1 MESIYKRYAP
11 ALAPA
16 SKEKESGWLFV
27 FAAGKL
33 LIKAG
38 PDRPAIPLLAD
49 FAALKSQ
56 LVSRQYIGEFA
67 GLACYCMAAGE
78 SFQPPAG
85 MLFKEL
91 RALLGKLDEDIFLL
105 AGRAFQIV
113 NWNRLTRFCGSCSTP
128 TELKSNELAKQCPAC
143 GAVYYP
149 RISPAVIVAVVRGDK
164 ILLAHNK
171 NFRTS
176 WYSVIAGFVEP
187 GETFEDCVARE
198 VAEEVGIKVKNIKY
212 FGSQPWPFP
221 DSLMVGF
228 LAEYESGEIIV
239 DGEEIDAAGWY
250 GRENL
255 PACPG
260 NSTIAGQLIEAAL
273 QKETQGN
280 AARAIDRQHVRI

>member
-11 ALAPA
+11 ALSPA
-16 SKEKESGWLFV
+16 GREHDAGWLFV

-33 LIKAG
+33 LIKAEAE
-38 PDRPAIPLLAD
+38 RPGIPLLAD
-49 FAALKSQ
+49 FAALESE

-67 GLACYCMAAGE
+67 GLACYCMETGD

-85 MLFKEL
+85 MLFQEL

-113 NWNRLTRFCGSCSTP
+113 NWNRLTRFCGSCGTV
-128 TELKSNELAKQCPAC
+128 TELKPNELAKQCPAC
-143 GAVYYP
+143 SAVYYP
-149 RISPAVIVAVVRGDK
+149 RISPAVIVAVVKGDN
-164 ILLAHNK
+164 ILLAHNR
-171 NFRTS
+171 NFRTN

-198 VAEEVGIKVKNIKY
+198 VAEEVGIKVKNIRY

-260 NSTIAGQLIEAAL
+260 SNTIAGQLIEAAL
-273 QKETQGN
+273 PKK
-280 AARAIDRQHVRI
+280 